1 MLLATH
7 LSSTTLPV
15 FPDLPKQQEDCNYD
29 GMDETRDEAKRWREI
44 NKPKTEQVKRS
55 SKKRTKKKKG
65 ANTEMNNSLLMQGH
79 EEVWHGE
86 QEKTD
91 FDSLFDDDKAMFDF
105 SAQGYRRNDDN
116 DDGGISDMS

>member
-1 MLLATH
+1 
-7 LSSTTLPV
+7 
-15 FPDLPKQQEDCNYD
+15 
-29 GMDETRDEAKRWREI
+29 MDETRDEAKRWQEI

-55 SKKRTKKKKG
+55 SKKPTKKKKG